1 MLQNDIETWRK
12 QYVITSPI
20 DGMLEIVTSVE
31 DRQIVTQD
39 SPVLRVL
46 PTNKNIMGQMLFT
59 SKEAG
64 EIQDNIPI
72 KIYLDSYP
80 KSQNGYLS
88 GHISDISSSVYI
100 VQDGESFHSAKA
112 RIDFDKRPNFHGK
125 FQFVHGMTGQVE
137 IIVKKKNLLM
147 QILNIISSNIK

>member
-88 GHISDISSSVYI
+88 GHISDISQPKPVLISTSNPTFMAN
-100 VQDGESFHSAKA
+100 S
-112 RIDFDKRPNFHGK
+112 
-125 FQFVHGMTGQVE
+125 
-137 IIVKKKNLLM
+137 NLCM
-147 QILNIISSNIK
+147 A